1 MLPRMTTMREEIP
14 MTATT
19 HTPPIELDYRA
30 HDGVE
35 VSLLWQPENDV
46 VLVEVLDTRAG
57 DMLQLVVDAEEAL
70 EVFRHPFAYAA
81 LRGVPLPDPRPQE
94 DGALAA

>member
-1 MLPRMTTMREEIP
+1 M
-14 MTATT
+14 ATHT

-35 VSLLWQPENDV
+35 VSLLWQPDNDV

-57 DMLQLVVDAEEAL
+57 DMLQLVVDPEEAL
-70 EVFRHPFAYAA
+70 DVFRHPYAYAA
-81 LRGVPLPDPRPQE
+81 LRGVPLSEPRSQE
-94 DGALAA
+94 DAPLAA